1 MTRIDT
7 PHSCRERLLYIL
19 SGNQRIRLVQDNRKS
34 IEATLL
40 YRDQPEIGFVALL
53 ERLNAGLARQDLRFT
68 SGPLIGEDFV
78 VFNHP
83 DMHVVVTVNRAP
95 MPADRMWR
103 ALAAPI
109 TQMKRHDY
117 AAAVNAHTRHVQIK
131 VADGANYGSA
141 EAASGQVPPATRMRV
156 LHRAVL
162 AALDLERA
170 DAVFMVQSD
179 MIFMP
184 EEVEA
189 TAQMDFPAPLTIH
202 PVPFT
207 ARDKSGTGLRIEGAE
222 LFCTSPLVIAPGPL
236 PLPVAISVAEHLVG
250 RCATQPGFLRDRSVI
265 AFSET
270 LNLTIAHHGPR
281 VDEPAGRIEI
291 AFTPVLTPEFVVR
304 DQMAED
310 LPDSEVLQDA
320 LRKHHRSERLRSY
333 ALCAALAVVMP
344 VPAAALFVWNLLRGP
359 NLGVTASAFALALAY
374 LTGTEVLQIVP
385 AIEVAGM
392 EVNQVFAQ
400 R

>member
-1 MTRIDT
+1 MQDT
-7 PHSCRERLLYIL
+7 
-19 SGNQRIRLVQDNRKS
+19 RKS

-40 YRDQPEIGFVALL
+40 YREQPEIGFVALL
-53 ERLNAGLARQDLRFT
+53 ERLNAALARLDLRFT

-95 MPADRMWR
+95 MQADRLWR

-109 TQMKRHDY
+109 TRMKRHDY

-131 VADGANYGSA
+131 VADGAHYGSTDT
-141 EAASGQVPPATRMRV
+141 SVGQVPSATKMRV

-162 AALDLERA
+162 AALELERA
-170 DAVFMVQSD
+170 DAVFMTQSD

-189 TAQMDFPAPLTIH
+189 TAGMDFPAPLTIH
-202 PVPFT
+202 PVPFE
-207 ARDKSGTGLRIEGAE
+207 ARDKSGTGLRIEGSE
-222 LFCTSPLVIAPGPL
+222 LFCTRPLVIAPGPL
-236 PLPVAISVAEHLVG
+236 PLPVAISVAEHLVA
-250 RCATQPGFLRDRSVI
+250 RCAAQPGFLCDRSMI
-265 AFSET
+265 PFSET
-270 LNLTIAHHGPR
+270 LNLTIAHHAARMDDPLGR
-281 VDEPAGRIEI
+281 VEI
-291 AFTPVLTPEFVVR
+291 AFTPVFTPEFVTR
-304 DQMAED
+304 DELASD
-310 LPDSEVLQDA
+310 LPDSAELQDA

-359 NLGVTASAFALALAY
+359 NLGVTAAAFALALAY
-374 LTGTEVLQIVP
+374 LTGSEVLEIVP
-385 AIEVAGM
+385 GIEVAGL